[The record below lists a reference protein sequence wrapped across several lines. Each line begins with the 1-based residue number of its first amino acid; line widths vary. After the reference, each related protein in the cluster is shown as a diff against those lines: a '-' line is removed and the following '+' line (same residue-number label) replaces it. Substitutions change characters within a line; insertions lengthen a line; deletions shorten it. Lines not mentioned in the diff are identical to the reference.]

1 MSSGE
6 VRKVSRQ
13 DIQLVQNLIER
24 CLQLYMDQK
33 EVVETLS
40 LQAKIEPSFTQL
52 VWQKLEEENREFFEA
67 YHVRL
72 ILKNQIL
79 VFNRLLEKQVE
90 LMQEACPTGI
100 ATISLP
106 NGSNA
111 PALHQAPSCYMSQQ
125 TSTSSRLDDMLC
137 AGGFTSALVNGG
149 PSGHGN
155 YLGNDS
161 AILAGSMNASTSMLS
176 TPNTNMGRIPGMN
189 GMIVKSE
196 PNYPNNSEFPFSND
210 NSMLEAHQP
219 IGDTSAGS
227 FGSSELSGQPLQDNL
242 LDIDT
247 SSLGFG
253 QIPRNFSFS
262 DLADDFT
269 HCSDILENYDR
280 SPYLPPDSNNLSDSP
295 AREFKEEDIRKL
307 DTISEGVSYE
317 EFGSD

>member
-1 MSSGE
+1 
-6 VRKVSRQ
+6 
-13 DIQLVQNLIER
+13 
-24 CLQLYMDQK
+24 
-33 EVVETLS
+33 
-40 LQAKIEPSFTQL
+40 
-52 VWQKLEEENREFFEA
+52 
-67 YHVRL
+67 
-72 ILKNQIL
+72 
-79 VFNRLLEKQVE
+79 
-90 LMQEACPTGI
+90 
-100 ATISLP
+100 
-106 NGSNA
+106 
-111 PALHQAPSCYMSQQ
+111 
-125 TSTSSRLDDMLC
+125 MLC

-196 PNYPNNSEFPFSND
+196 PNYPNNSEFPFGND

-269 HCSDILENYDR
+269 HCSGMFCFPLHA
-280 SPYLPPDSNNLSDSP
+280 LS
-295 AREFKEEDIRKL
+295 FFQ
-307 DTISEGVSYE
+307 TIY
-317 EFGSD
+317 